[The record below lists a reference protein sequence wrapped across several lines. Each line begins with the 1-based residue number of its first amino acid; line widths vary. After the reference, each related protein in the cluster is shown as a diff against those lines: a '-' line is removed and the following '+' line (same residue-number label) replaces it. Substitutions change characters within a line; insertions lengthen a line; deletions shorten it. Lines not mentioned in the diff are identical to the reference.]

1 MHWYVVQTKPRQEQR
16 ALLNL
21 ERQGFPCYLPTR
33 AKKKL
38 KNKISSVEYE
48 PLFTNYLFIQ
58 LDLSTTA
65 KSWTPVKST
74 LGVSRL
80 VGFGTQPLSVDPQL
94 IEIIQSYET
103 DLSNQNP
110 EPLFSTGQKVTV
122 TDGPFKGIEAVFQLE
137 DGDARSIVLID
148 ILGKQTRLQVA
159 TSSLCK

>member
-21 ERQGFPCYLPTR
+21 ERQGYPCYLPMRSIKRLRSRLSTTE
-33 AKKKL
+33 
-38 KNKISSVEYE
+38 SE
-48 PLFTNYLFIQ
+48 PLFKNYLFIQ
-58 LDLSTTA
+58 LDLSSSG
-65 KSWTPVKST
+65 KSWAPIRST

-80 VGFGTQPLSVDPQL
+80 VSFGSEPLRVDPDL
-94 IEIIQSYET
+94 IDIIQNYE
-103 DLSNQNP
+103 SNLAEAEP
-110 EPLFSTGQKVTV
+110 EPLFAMGQKVQV

-148 ILGKQTRLQVA
+148 ILGKQTRLQVL